1 MQNHNPARF
10 ASRPVPL
17 WRICVWGTAVALLL
31 TPLIAMQFTREVQW
45 DETDFLFAAVIFATV
60 GGLVELTVRL
70 TANWL
75 SRLGAFFAILAGFM
89 VIWSNLAVGMIGN
102 EDNPVNLW
110 FGVVLL
116 IAVLGACLSRRHH
129 AIMPTAML
137 AAGITQAAIGLL
149 AGILGSDFRGGVFTM
164 ILSLGWL
171 LSSAFFAAG
180 NRHRKVVR

>member
-10 ASRPVPL
+10 AARPVPL

-45 DETDFLFAAVIFATV
+45 DETDFLFAATIFATV

-89 VIWSNLAVGMIGN
+89 VIWSNLAEIGRAH
-102 EDNPVNLW
+102 V
-110 FGVVLL
+110 
-116 IAVLGACLSRRHH
+116 
-129 AIMPTAML
+129 
-137 AAGITQAAIGLL
+137 
-149 AGILGSDFRGGVFTM
+149 
-164 ILSLGWL
+164 
-171 LSSAFFAAG
+171 
-180 NRHRKVVR
+180 